1 MEGFIQNVL
10 NISSSVITSIA
21 QRINSFTKI
30 KETGF
35 TYFNFY
41 PYLNI
46 KPYKVDIFS
55 EACFCILTANF
66 RADRSILMQ
75 RALGMELCKDG
86 TYEQIYNILQKYG
99 HRFARQRTDR
109 ILALREKRDLI
120 FNIVKMQDPIEA
132 RKILVKE
139 VNGYGLKEASHFL
152 RNIGFFDVAII
163 DRHIFRFLIDQGLIP
178 NQRTITSKLYL
189 QAEHVLQGIAK
200 SLNIS
205 LGELDLYIFY
215 HQTKQVLK

>member
-1 MEGFIQNVL
+1 MQVIDKLLDVSRNVHNYIKNRIL
-10 NISSSVITSIA
+10 EFSS
-21 QRINSFTKI
+21 I
-30 KETGF
+30 KDTGY
-35 TYFNFY
+35 TEFNFA
-41 PYLNI
+41 PYLEI
-46 KPYKVDIFS
+46 PAYKVDIFS

-75 RALGMELCKDG
+75 RALGMELCKEG
-86 TYEQIYNILQKYG
+86 TYEQIHNILQKYG
-99 HRFARQRTDR
+99 HRFAKQRTDR

-120 FNIVKMQDPIEA
+120 FNIVRMQDSIEA

-139 VNGYGLKEASHFL
+139 VDGYGLKEASHFL
-152 RNIGFFDVAII
+152 RNIGFLDVAII
-163 DRHIFRFLIDQGLIP
+163 DRHIFRFLIDQGLLP
-178 NQRTITSKLYL
+178 NQKTITPKLYL
-189 QAEHVLQGIAK
+189 QAEYVLQRIAK